1 MKNKHREPGPLAS
14 ADGGGRA
21 ERARTCSPS
30 SNGVA
35 RTYADGCI
43 STVVLWTAIL
53 DSGWNPSAGDD
64 DALLTA
70 AAAAAASTT
79 ARAAAASLLPMG
91 SSKVA
96 RHLCLCFAG
105 RRLVAAEVK
114 GAVACWP
121 SYVQVAIANQPI
133 AAPGAGEGR
142 ERKTETARRRN
153 CHAIVEKFQFLNLN
167 LHVF

>member
-1 MKNKHREPGPLAS
+1 MKKKHREPGPLAS

-114 GAVACWP
+114 GAVACWRLP
-121 SYVQVAIANQPI
+121 ISQLQRPARGRGEKERQRRLDGGIAT
-133 AAPGAGEGR
+133 R
-142 ERKTETARRRN
+142 SWRN
-153 CHAIVEKFQFLNLN
+153 SSF
-167 LHVF
+167 